1 MPSFPEPEPKK
12 KINVSNCD
20 DDTYSTY
27 VGPPISA
34 PSRSDGEKINV
45 EPLDFTD

>member
-20 DDTYSTY
+20 EYPLSTY
-27 VGPPISA
+27 VGPPTSI